1 MIKNSRQDNLSIG
14 NTTLEE
20 IKNFL
25 LRFDNFLIT
34 SHIEPDGDAIG
45 SQLAMAAQIKSLGKN
60 PYIVNHE
67 PVPKRY
73 RFLPEWETVQFD
85 KGKNISFEAAIFLDV
100 GNMERVGNVVNI
112 KALKN
117 VPILNIDHHISN
129 IFFGEVNYVDS
140 DVSSTCECLF
150 DIFKALHLRIDEKI
164 GMDLATGIITDT
176 GRFSFKNTKGKT
188 FSVCA
193 ELASA
198 GVDFYSLSKLIYNK
212 RSIESLSLLSQVL
225 STVKIIDNIAFI
237 RLTQNMLKK
246 TGANERDSEGFVNYA
261 LSLDNIRAAVFM
273 REKPKGLIRVSLRAK
288 SANIDVNKIASK
300 FGGGG
305 HPEAAGFRC
314 KESFAQLEKK
324 ILKAFDEYEKS

>member
-1 MIKNSRQDNLSIG
+1 MIKNPRQSDFSTS
-14 NTTLEE
+14 NTTVEE

-25 LRFDNFLIT
+25 FRFDNFLIT

-45 SQLAMAAQIKSLGKN
+45 SQLAMAAQLKALGKN
-60 PYIVNHE
+60 TYIVDAE

-73 RFLPEWETVQFD
+73 RFLPEWETVQSD
-85 KGKNISFEAAIFLDV
+85 KWENISFEAAIFLDV
-100 GNMERVGNVVNI
+100 GNMGRVGNVMNI
-112 KALKN
+112 KTLKN

-129 IFFGEVNYVDS
+129 TFFGELNYVDN

-150 DIFKALHLRIDEKI
+150 DIFKALHLKIDQKI

-193 ELASA
+193 ELASD
-198 GVDFYSLSKLIYNK
+198 GVDFHLLSKLIYNK
-212 RSIESLSLLSQVL
+212 KSIESLSLLSQVL
-225 STVKIIDNIAFI
+225 STVKIIDSIAFI
-237 RLTQNMLKK
+237 RLTRNMLKK

-261 LSLDNIRAAVFM
+261 LSLDNIKAAVLM
-273 REKPKGLIRVSLRAK
+273 REKPGGLIRVSLRAK
-288 SANIDVNKIASK
+288 SDNIDVNKIASK

-314 KESFAQLEKK
+314 KETFAQLEKK
-324 ILKAFDEYEKS
+324 ILKAFDEYEKT